1 MIVHLKK
8 MDNILPQKFKSI
20 GIYFGYN
27 ISRICSFFDQK
38 IHKFKS
44 DNIYF
49 IFSNIYNIND
59 VYSIKINPEKKYENE
74 LEINQVRKLLNKEI
88 PKYENFKIKESN
100 DFIGDR
106 IIEFNN
112 YNLKSIIVKEII
124 YKFFDSFFINMK
136 VNDKLSSNTYIVFT
150 IPAYFE
156 EQQINIIEKTI
167 KEITNCSKIFPL
179 KEPIAAKIYDEKKN
193 KNKPKEINDNHLVI
207 TIYNDFLELSIIS
220 VEKNLEYYVKK
231 RYCEINPKNY
241 LNKHI
246 NKSNETEII
255 IEELNN
261 DEEMRFKDFANI
273 KLISY
278 IFNKCIDIL
287 KETHLNKNKLKSVI
301 ITEDS
306 DKFEFEDNYKN
317 FFGKEIEIRHFNN
330 NAVFVNGASIYAY
343 EKQKMLTYS
352 STFRKDINKPQIKD
366 FYENKNTFRGNR
378 YYREENLI
386 QGLIAQDKI
395 YDSKYDN
402 LNNAQKDLSL
412 NNIYQTIKEMNE
424 TTKTRFL
431 EMENKFNSTIEAQ
444 GEKINELTSNYLE
457 IKKENENMK
466 ILIDKISESNIESK
480 RHNEKIEKILTETL
494 NKLTE
499 RTFIIEGNLKNQK
512 DEFKK
517 QMEEINDKMME
528 TTDGFNQKF
537 DKMEKQCENW
547 GIHLKK
553 KKDIII
559 AKNIVKDKNL
569 SGTND
574 IEDTF
579 KYSRKSSERNKTK
592 KTKI

>member
-1 MIVHLKK
+1 

-27 ISRICSFFDQK
+27 ISRICSLFDTK
-38 IHKFKS
+38 FYNFKS
-44 DNIYF
+44 DNTYF

-59 VYSIKINPEKKYENE
+59 VYSIKINPEKKYKNE
-74 LEINQVRKLLNKEI
+74 LKINQVRKLLNKEI

-106 IIEFNN
+106 IIEFDN

-124 YKFFDSFFINMK
+124 YKFFDGLFINMK

-156 EQQINIIEKTI
+156 EQQIHIIEKTI
-167 KEITNCSKIFPL
+167 KAITNCSKVFPL
-179 KEPIAAKIYDEKKN
+179 EEPIAAKIYDEIKN
-193 KNKPKEINDNHLVI
+193 KNKSKEINDNHLVI

-220 VEKNLEYYVKK
+220 VDKNLEYYVKK
-231 RYCEINPKNY
+231 RYYEINPKNY
-241 LNKHI
+241 LNKLI

-255 IEELNN
+255 IDELNN
-261 DEEMRFKDFANI
+261 DEEMRFKDFSNI
-273 KLISY
+273 NLISY
-278 IFNKCIDIL
+278 IYNKCIDIL
-287 KETHLNKNKLKSVI
+287 KETYLNKNKLKSVI

-330 NAVFVNGASIYAY
+330 KEVFVKGASIYAY
-343 EKQKMLTYS
+343 EKQKVLTYS

-386 QGLIAQDKI
+386 QGLIGQDKS

-402 LNNAQKDLSL
+402 LNNNQKDLTSENL
-412 NNIYQTIKEMNE
+412 YQSFKEMKESTN
-424 TTKTRFL
+424 KRFL
-431 EMENKFNSTIEAQ
+431 EIENKLIFTIDAQ
-444 GEKINELTSNYLE
+444 NEKINDLIKNYSE

-466 ILIDKISESNIESK
+466 ILIDKISESNVESK

-494 NKLTE
+494 TQLTK
-499 RTFIIEGNLKNQK
+499 RTIIIEDNLKNQK
-512 DEFKK
+512 DEIKK

-528 TTDGFNQKF
+528 TTDGFNQKI
-537 DKMEKQCENW
+537 DKMEKHCENL
-547 GIHLKK
+547 GINLKK
-553 KKDIII
+553 KKEIII

-569 SGTND
+569 SVTND
-574 IEDTF
+574 IEE
-579 KYSRKSSERNKTK
+579 KLRYLRKSSERNKGK